1 MNVPFEAIPLREGR
15 IPRGSCLFHFLFFCL
30 YGKIIQTIYKGLCEM
45 SDCIFCKI
53 VNGEIPAAKVFENEH
68 VLAFLDISQVTKGH
82 TLVIP
87 KIHKE
92 NIFELTPEIARNLFE
107 VVPVIANALK
117 QEFDPIGLNTIN
129 NNGEHAGQ
137 SVFHY
142 HMHLI
147 PRYGK
152 GDGFGAVWK
161 NNQSEYT
168 PQTLQEMAEGI
179 SKQL

>member
-1 MNVPFEAIPLREGR
+1 
-15 IPRGSCLFHFLFFCL
+15 
-30 YGKIIQTIYKGLCEM
+30 M

-53 VNGEIPAAKVFENEH
+53 SNGEIPSAKVFENEH

-92 NIFELTPEIARNLFE
+92 NVYELTSEIASNLFE
-107 VVPVIANALK
+107 AVPAIANAIK
-117 QEFDPIGLNTIN
+117 SEFNPIGLNVVN

-137 SVFHY
+137 SVFHF

-147 PRYGK
+147 PRYGI

-161 NNQSEYT
+161 NNTNEYT
-168 PQTLQEMAEGI
+168 GEDLQKIAAGI
-179 SKQL
+179 GKHL